1 MAAARCR
8 ALDRQFARGARYGPG
23 AAVEAHHRK
32 AGNDGASAADRADL
46 HIFMSTSRGETTCQ
60 APPLHRRKLTR
71 RKLLGGAAAGVA
83 AASVP
88 SFLPRSVGAS
98 TGHSLRM
105 RSRYD
110 IATLD
115 PYRMVN
121 RAEYDILSAATEK
134 LVEIKPGKKWD
145 WELGTA
151 CEEIEYIDETHV
163 RFRLVEGRPW
173 TNGFGTVSAHDV
185 KFSIERI
192 LAEDAVVSPEWVGFS
207 HVEVID
213 ELERGACHRRP
224 DGDAVH
230 VRRALARWA
239 HPVQEGDG
247 EHRRRHLYRHS
258 ARHERPL

>member
-1 MAAARCR
+1 
-8 ALDRQFARGARYGPG
+8 
-23 AAVEAHHRK
+23 
-32 AGNDGASAADRADL
+32 
-46 HIFMSTSRGETTCQ
+46 MSG
-60 APPLHRRKLTR
+60 PPLHRRKLTR

-88 SFLPRSVGAS
+88 SFLPRSAGAS

-121 RAEYDILSAATEK
+121 RAEYDILSAACEK

-151 CEEIEYIDETHV
+151 CEEIEYLDDTHV

-185 KFSIERI
+185 KFSVERI

-207 HVEVID
+207 HVEGD
-213 ELERGACHRRP
+213 RRAERSAGHRRS

-230 VRRALARWA
+230 LRRAVARRTD
-239 HPVQEGDG
+239 PLQEGDG
-247 EHRRRHLYRHS
+247 EHRRRHLHRHS
-258 ARHERPL
+258 ARDERPLRSHRVDAGAPHRARAEPGVERRAGRLRQDHGDPRSPTTSRRSSPTWPESSTTRPSR